1 MKKRQERAVQY
12 TLRGVP
18 AEVDRVLRQKARH
31 RKLSLNRLILDE
43 LTHAALGQKQKAD
56 FSDLVGAWVPDPG
69 FDEII
74 AAQRQIDRN
83 KWK

>member
-1 MKKRQERAVQY
+1 MKKRQARAVQY

-18 AEVDRVLRQKARH
+18 AEVDRILRQKARH
-31 RKLSLNRLILDE
+31 RKQSLNRFILDE
-43 LTHAALGQKQKAD
+43 LTQSALGQKQKVD
-56 FSDLVGAWVPDPG
+56 FSDLVGAWIPDPG

-74 AAQRQIDRN
+74 GAQRQIDRN